1 MAEPTPAAPRMAAGY
16 GVPSDASGAELVP
29 WSWAVERLEAAR
41 NYWICTTRADGR
53 PHAVPVWG
61 LWLDDA
67 VWLATSRESQKA
79 RNLAQNRALV
89 VHVESGDET
98 VILEGDAEEA
108 RGRAALERL
117 VEPYA
122 AKYDHRMDPG
132 DEETAWFVLRP
143 RVAHTWRE
151 RDFPRSAT
159 RWVFG

>member
-1 MAEPTPAAPRMAAGY
+1 
-16 GVPSDASGAELVP
+16 
-29 WSWAVERLEAAR
+29 
-41 NYWICTTRADGR
+41 
-53 PHAVPVWG
+53 VPVWG

-67 VWLATSRESQKA
+67 VWVATSRELQKA

-89 VHVESGDET
+89 VHLESGDET

-108 RGRAALERL
+108 RGREALERL

-132 DEETAWFVLRP
+132 DEEAAWFVLRP